1 VTHSELTG
9 PAPDDALAAW
19 GDSIAAGTPTP
30 GGGSAA
36 AIATA
41 MAAGLAGMVARLTA
55 SKSTLADA
63 GHFHAMAGEADDLRA
78 DALRLAEEDW
88 RAVSTVFQVMAR
100 PKLTPE
106 ARGQRQ
112 VALQAAWAEAA
123 RVPLE
128 LVRLA
133 AHAARL
139 ARQAAEGGH
148 RNSWGDAV
156 VGTILAAGAA
166 QSAAL
171 MLELDLQGWSGGSTA
186 EGMIAEARKLAADAA
201 AEAVRVRGG
210 TGAG

>member
-1 VTHSELTG
+1 MTHVELTG
-9 PAPDDALAAW
+9 PAPHEPLTAW
-19 GDSIAAGTPTP
+19 GESIAAGTPTP

-55 SKSTLADA
+55 SKGTLADA
-63 GHFHAMAGEADDLRA
+63 GHFQAMAAEADDLRA

-88 RAVSTVFQVMAR
+88 RAVSAVFQVMAR
-100 PKLTPE
+100 PRLTPE

-112 VALQAAWAEAA
+112 AALQAAWAEAA
-123 RVPLE
+123 GVPLA
-128 LVRLA
+128 LVRI
-133 AHAARL
+133 AARVALL

-166 QSAAL
+166 QAAAL
-171 MLELDLQGWSGGSTA
+171 MLELDLQGWSGGSVA
-186 EGMIAEARKLAADAA
+186 EEMIAEARQLASNAA

-210 TGAG
+210 TGTG